1 MDKLLL
7 LVDGNALFY
16 RAYHA
21 FPKEFTTPD
30 GRPSGAAFGFTRILL
45 AAIRA
50 HKPTHVAVCFDVEG
64 PTFRDALFDKY
75 KATRSAMPDDLK
87 AQVPMI
93 WELVKRL
100 EVPLFSVAK
109 YEADDLIG
117 TLAEQAVQRH
127 DNLHVL
133 ILSGDQDLVQL
144 VTDRVHMYA
153 PQIGFA
159 KAALYDPK
167 TVQEKYGFSPLQMI
181 EYKALRGDSSDNIPG
196 VPGIGEVTAKQLL
209 SEFQSLDGIYDA
221 IQSGTAKSIKAGV
234 LAKLQSGEETGR
246 LSHKLA
252 TIVTDAPVNLELDAC
267 QLEIAHPENLISL
280 FQEYGFKS
288 LIQELPKSH
297 KLVSEAADIFAGAD
311 EAIETTPAAPET
323 DSDKLDQALAP
334 ILRLMEERGA
344 MIDKPYLAKLQEEYS
359 LEIEKLKDNLNDL
372 AGQPFNPDSP
382 QQVSYILYDVMHAPT
397 QFVRKGKTGYTTDAA
412 TLQDLAPTFPIA
424 EVLLNYRELTKL
436 QSTYIKPLQE
446 IADAESRLH
455 TSYAPDTATGRISS
469 RNPNLQNIPIRKEQG
484 KRIRQ
489 AFIAPPEKKL
499 IVADYSQMELRIA
512 AHLSQDPVMIEAF
525 KTGQD
530 FHEQTAKRM
539 GVDRRT
545 AKIINFS
552 ILYGKTAFTFAGD
565 LGISVDEAKKYIE
578 QYFTT
583 FAVLKQYVDALLEK
597 ARTDGFVTTILGRR
611 RYLPDITSSNF
622 QRRSAAEREAVNLP
636 IQGSQAEFLKQ
647 AMVNLEPL
655 LSKID
660 GAQMILTVHDE
671 LVVEAKAEDEMKV
684 GELIKKTMAEAMDL
698 SVPVLVE
705 VKSGSNWAELTSLNL
720 NA

>member
-1 MDKLLL
+1 MLL

-45 AAIRA
+45 AAIRT
-50 HKPTHVAVCFDVEG
+50 HKPSHVAVCFDVEG
-64 PTFRDALFDKY
+64 PTFRDDLYESY

-100 EVPLFSVAK
+100 EVPLFSAPR

-117 TLAEQAVQRH
+117 TLAQQAVKQY
-127 DNLHVL
+127 DDLDVL
-133 ILSGDQDLVQL
+133 VLSGDQDLLQL
-144 VTDRVHMYA
+144 VTDRVHVYA
-153 PQIGFA
+153 PHIGFA

-167 TVQEKYGFSPLQMI
+167 AVQDKYGFSPIQMI
-181 EYKALRGDSSDNIPG
+181 EYKSLRGDASDNIPG

-209 SEFQSLDGIYDA
+209 AEFHSLEGIYTA
-221 IQSGTAKSIKAGV
+221 IQAGKATSVKAGV
-234 LAKLQSGEETGR
+234 LAKLQAGEASGR
-246 LSHKLA
+246 LSHTLA
-252 TIVTDAPVNLELDAC
+252 TIKTDAPVNLELDGC
-267 QLEIAHPENLISL
+267 KLEIAHPENLIAL

-297 KLVSEAADIFAGAD
+297 KLVSEAADVFAGAATASY
-311 EAIETTPAAPET
+311 EAAPVEPQNE
-323 DSDKLDQALAP
+323 SEELDVKLAP
-334 ILRLMEERGA
+334 ILRSMEERGA
-344 MIDKPYLAKLQEEYS
+344 MIDKPYLADLQVEYTE
-359 LEIEKLKDNLNDL
+359 EIEKLKDRLNSL

-412 TLQDLAPTFPIA
+412 TLSALAPTLPIA
-424 EVLLNYRELTKL
+424 EVLLNYREITKL

-446 IADAESRLH
+446 IADEHDRLH

-484 KRIRQ
+484 KRIRR
-489 AFIAPPEKKL
+489 AFIAPKGKKL

-530 FHEQTAKRM
+530 FHEQTATRM

-565 LGISVDEAKKYIE
+565 LGITVEEAKKYIE

-583 FAVLKQYVDALLEK
+583 FAKLKQYVDKVLEE
-597 ARTDGFVTTILGRR
+597 ARTNGYVTTMLNRR

-655 LSKID
+655 LEKIP

-671 LVVEAKAEDEMKV
+671 LVVEANEADEEKV
-684 GELIKKTMAEAMDL
+684 AKVLKKTMVEAMEL
-698 SVPVLVE
+698 SVPVEVQ
-705 VKSGSNWAELTSLNL
+705 VKSGSNWAELTPLNL
-720 NA
+720 